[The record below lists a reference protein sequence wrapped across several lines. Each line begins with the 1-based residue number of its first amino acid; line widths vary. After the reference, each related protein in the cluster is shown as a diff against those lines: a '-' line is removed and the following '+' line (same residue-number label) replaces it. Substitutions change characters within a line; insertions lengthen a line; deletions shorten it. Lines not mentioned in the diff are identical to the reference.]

1 MLVNKQISMWTEYSD
16 LEKYYDTWI
25 QNTIFN
31 DHAENWTT
39 KHEKHIDVKG
49 ENKNN
54 LKMAKDIL

>member
-1 MLVNKQISMWTEYSD
+1 MWTEYSD